1 MKKGLVIVIA
11 LVAVIV
17 LVFSWYVGTR
27 NSFVTLKENIEM
39 QYSQIETALQRR
51 NDLIPN
57 LVATV
62 QGYAD
67 HEEEV
72 FTAVAEARAK
82 LAGGLASGNI
92 GEISEA
98 STALDS
104 ALGRLLAISES
115 YPELKANENFR
126 ALQDELAGTENRI
139 SVARQYYNEAVKSY
153 NTTIQRFP
161 ANLIAGS
168 SGYYPVPYFEASASA
183 HEVPSVNFN

>member
-27 NSFVTLKENIEM
+27 NSFVTLKENVEM

-161 ANLIAGS
+161 ASLIAGS